1 MAESRVK
8 YGVASA
14 TARGTLRMLGER
26 IRRGSVK
33 VFREKLS
40 NARENAGHD
49 NVKCCTAP
57 APP

>member
-33 VFREKLS
+33 LFGEKLS
-40 NARENAGHD
+40 NARENAGD
-49 NVKCCTAP
+49 GNVKRRTAP
-57 APP
+57 EPP